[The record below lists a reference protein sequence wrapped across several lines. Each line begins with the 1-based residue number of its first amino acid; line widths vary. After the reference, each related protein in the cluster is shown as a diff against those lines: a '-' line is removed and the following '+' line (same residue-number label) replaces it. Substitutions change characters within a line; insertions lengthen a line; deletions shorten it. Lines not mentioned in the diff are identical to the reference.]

1 MKNNSTVDWKD
12 NLSKSIDLLRFPL
25 AVWVL
30 YAHMGPTM
38 VNSFTADFPFFS
50 WHGIYN
56 FLGFF
61 LSKAIG
67 IVTVPTFFMI
77 SGYLFFA
84 NFKEW
89 SWEGYK
95 KKINSRFRTLILPY
109 IVWNILAFV
118 LIILNGLRKGEYVQ
132 DYISNNWRSFLWNC
146 NVWDPVQ
153 YSWLPWETY
162 GTGPVD
168 LPLWFLRDLIVVSIL
183 SPLIFWLIKKT
194 RIWGM
199 IVLFAVYLSY
209 FWVAWDIFSITS
221 LFFFSLGAYFAI
233 NGLNFV
239 LLARKYMIVLIA
251 LSVASFGVYFFYFKI
266 DADIVGISR
275 NLFVLFSV
283 FFVFIVASLLV
294 EKKNAKPNKVLI
306 STCFFIYAEHKCAPI
321 DALGWTDVFIHKL
334 IPGEGYWEDTICL
347 IIVPFIAAYLLV
359 GICLLM
365 KRFTPRIAGLLSGNR

>member
-1 MKNNSTVDWKD
+1 MKGNSQVDWNE

-30 YAHMGPTM
+30 FAHMGPTM
-38 VNSFTADFPFFS
+38 VNAFSADFSFFS
-50 WHGIYN
+50 LHGIYN

-67 IVTVPTFFMI
+67 IVTVPAFFMI

-84 NFKEW
+84 NFNEW

-95 KKINSRFRTLILPY
+95 KKIKNRFWTLIVPY
-109 IVWNILAFV
+109 IVWNILAFI
-118 LIILNGLRKGEYVQ
+118 LIILNGLRKGTDVQ
-132 DYISNNWRSFLWNC
+132 NFINDNWRSFLWNC
-146 NVWDPVQ
+146 NAWDFVQ
-153 YSWLPWETY
+153 YSWLPWKTY
-162 GTGPVD
+162 LTGPVD

-183 SPLIFWLIKKT
+183 SPLIFWFIKKT

-199 IVLFAVYLSY
+199 IVLFSAYLSY
-209 FWVAWDIFSITS
+209 FWTAWDIFSISS
-221 LFFFSLGAYFAI
+221 LFFFSLGAYFAL
-233 NGLNFV
+233 NRQNFV
-239 LLARKYMIVLIA
+239 LLARKYMVLIIA
-251 LSVASFGVYFFYFKI
+251 LTVASFGVYFYYFKF
-266 DADIVGISR
+266 DTDIEGISR
-275 NLFVLFSV
+275 NLFILFSV

-294 EKKNAKPNKVLI
+294 EKKNVKPNKVLI

-334 IPGEGYWEDTICL
+334 MPGDSYLENTVCL
-347 IIVPFIAAYLLV
+347 IIVPLVATCLLV
-359 GICLLM
+359 GIYLLM